1 MVKTTVSLSLASSRL
16 RQLYRPPSCLR
27 TRASSRWLVA
37 TPPRPST
44 PWMTKTP
51 LLTSFW
57 SGREELR
64 YHLMVVSTSALHLS
78 TTLEPARTRLLR
90 DIGSTISTGTATTR
104 TLLGLYPV
112 YMMKQ
117 TWSKLRAYVVHV
129 YFEYVCFIFASS
141 CKRGITVIIGGPLAS
156 NKEHSGINDCLED
169 NREKRIIRT
178 AITVT
183 YAHPLQFLQFQAWVD
198 FFGERGVL

>member
-1 MVKTTVSLSLASSRL
+1 M
-16 RQLYRPPSCLR
+16 
-27 TRASSRWLVA
+27 
-37 TPPRPST
+37 
-44 PWMTKTP
+44 
-51 LLTSFW
+51 
-57 SGREELR
+57 
-64 YHLMVVSTSALHLS
+64 
-78 TTLEPARTRLLR
+78 
-90 DIGSTISTGTATTR
+90 
-104 TLLGLYPV
+104 
-112 YMMKQ
+112 
-117 TWSKLRAYVVHV
+117 HV

-198 FFGERGVL
+198 FFGGKGGSVKVKLFVLLLGLFVCVHCLER